1 MTATENRLRESL
13 SAAAGT
19 VADVRPPALPA
30 RRGFRIP
37 MLLAAATVTMAAV
50 GAGFVW
56 AGQQDPQMTTAV
68 QASPQASPVPQT
80 QLEISVFLCKK
91 NDPFPQ
97 CKDSK
102 SKKID
107 KAKIAEALWS
117 RPDMEWL
124 SFESAAEAYKNF
136 REQNKNNKVLLSSIR
151 VEDMPESFRI
161 LPEQGANWDVIIT
174 AAKALPGVS
183 NVIDQR
189 CVRGC

>member
-19 VADVRPPALPA
+19 VADVRPLALPA

-37 MLLAAATVTMAAV
+37 MLLVAAAVTVAAV

-56 AGQQDPQMTTAV
+56 AGQQDPRMTTAV

-97 CKDSK
+97 CKDRRTRNSTRRR
-102 SKKID
+102 SPRRCG
-107 KAKIAEALWS
+107 AGRMWS
-117 RPDMEWL
+117 
-124 SFESAAEAYKNF
+124 
-136 REQNKNNKVLLSSIR
+136 
-151 VEDMPESFRI
+151 
-161 LPEQGANWDVIIT
+161 G
-174 AAKALPGVS
+174 
-183 NVIDQR
+183 
-189 CVRGC
+189 